1 MGDVRLLAK
10 IAPVSANLWEWWE
23 SLNRWCQSQKSGI
36 RAAGLV
42 LSGGNMA
49 AEVEMEYN
57 HMFANAI
64 NIPSQKSEGVRH
76 RWLESCGNLDKTDAG
91 RKIIARLL
99 PSHPRYKLLPAQIS
113 THGSRYDVD
122 KVYIIHIL
130 YMRLA

>member
-42 LSGGNMA
+42 LSGGNLA

-57 HMFANAI
+57 HMFAI

>member
-1 MGDVRLLAK
+1 MDL
-10 IAPVSANLWEWWE
+10 NLTITQFKRTCDFGGCETFGQSVGMVGIFE
-23 SLNRWCQSQKSGI
+23 QVLCQSQKSGI

-99 PSHPRYKLLPAQIS
+99 PSHPRYKLLPAQRS
-113 THGSRYDVD
+113 THGSR
-122 KVYIIHIL
+122 
-130 YMRLA
+130 